1 MTGDGLLIVLPL
13 ALLTGL
19 MVRLLLRVRKNRPD
33 LFVHAY
39 LGAIALKLMLSLG
52 LLVVVLVRNPEKAV
66 MYAVVFL
73 VAYALATAVEVWVL
87 LRKSKS

>member
-1 MTGDGLLIVLPL
+1 MMADGLLIVLPL
-13 ALLTGL
+13 VLLTGL
-19 MVRLLLRVRKNRPD
+19 MVRLLLRVRKTRPD

-39 LGAIALKLMLSLG
+39 LSAIALKLMLSLG

-87 LRKSKS
+87 LRKSNS